1 MKLVKNIIGL
11 FVLATTLSSCLKDT
25 LSLDPA
31 NSTNVIEFKNPSSFV
46 SPYGSK
52 YALYSQSF
60 NLAAENDYPITVSY
74 SGANVA
80 PEDIT
85 VNLGVDAAALT
96 QYNTEQHTTYDL
108 IPATLYTIPASVVIP
123 KGQRTA
129 TVALKVKSNQ
139 FDFSKN
145 YVLPVHI
152 TSASSG
158 IVSGNFGTIL
168 LNVSAKNKY
177 DGRYKVT
184 NVTFRHVS
192 NAAFAAATPRTRD
205 LVTLSATSNSLYDP
219 NSGWNGPY
227 FVFLNNGSASY
238 FGAFFPVFTFDDAG
252 NVTAVTNSVAVNDP
266 SNANKRTIKLDPT
279 GVNKMTINGTSKVM
293 DVSYIMVQNGVETL
307 FLRERWESTG
317 ERP

>member
-1 MKLVKNIIGL
+1 MKIFKNIIGL
-11 FVLATTLSSCLKDT
+11 FVLAATLSSCLKDT
-25 LSLDPA
+25 LSLDPST
-31 NSTNVIEFKNPSSFV
+31 STNVIEFKNPSSFV

-85 VNLGVDAAALT
+85 VNLGIDAAALT

-108 IPATLYTIPASVVIP
+108 IPATLYTVPASVVIP

-129 TVALKVKSNQ
+129 TVALKIKSNQ
-139 FDFSKN
+139 FDFSKS
-145 YVLPVHI
+145 YVLPVRI

-158 IVSGNFGTIL
+158 NVSGNFGTIL

-192 NAAFAAATPRTRD
+192 NATFSAISPRTRD
-205 LVTLSATSNSLYDP
+205 LVTLSGTSNSLFDP

-227 FVFLNNGSASY
+227 FVFSNNGSASY

-252 NVTAVTNSVAVNDP
+252 NVTAVANSVGVDDP
-266 SNANKRTIKLDPT
+266 TNANKRTIKLDPT
-279 GVNKMTINGTSKVM
+279 GVNKVTISGSSKVM
-293 DVSYIMVQNGVETL
+293 DVSYIMVQRGVETL
-307 FLRERWESTG
+307 YLRERWESTG

>member
-1 MKLVKNIIGL
+1 MKIFKNIVGL
-11 FVLATTLSSCLKDT
+11 FVLATALSSCLKDK

-31 NSTNVIEFKNPSSFV
+31 TSTNVIEFKNPSSFV
-46 SPYGSK
+46 SPYGST
-52 YALYSQSF
+52 YSLYSQSF
-60 NLAAENDYPITVSY
+60 NLAAENDYSVTVSY

-85 VNLGVDAAALT
+85 VNLGVDAPALT

-108 IPATLYTIPASVVIP
+108 IPTTLYTMPASVVIP

-129 TVALKVKSNQ
+129 TVALKIKSNQ
-139 FDFSKN
+139 FDFSKS
-145 YVLPVHI
+145 YVLPIHI

-158 IVSGNFGTIL
+158 VVSGNFGTIL
-168 LNVSAKNKY
+168 LNLSAKNKY
-177 DGRYKVT
+177 DGRYTVT
-184 NVTFRHVS
+184 NTTFRHIS
-192 NAAFAAATPRTRD
+192 NAAFTAATPRTRD
-205 LVTLSATSNSLYDP
+205 LVTLSSTTNSLFDP

-227 FVFLNNGSASY
+227 FVFLNGGSATY

-266 SNANKRTIKLDPT
+266 TNANMRSIKLDPT
-279 GVNKMTINGTSKVM
+279 GVNKMTITGTSKVM
-293 DVSYIMVQNGVETL
+293 DVSYIMVQRGVETL
-307 FLRERWESTG
+307 FLRERWVSTG